1 MTKAVENLVA
11 TSDDSLL
18 DEETLTNEDIIKI

>member
-1 MTKAVENLVA
+1 MTKAVENLVT